1 MVCLEGTGALSHV
14 SLRHEPRVYFEPPS
28 VFAAVSVA
36 GRPELARVVE
46 GPVPQWKK
54 FGRPD
59 SGNGSAGATY
69 GLPRFRRASFR
80 ARFPFA
86 EVEMSEE
93 GHPLGARILG
103 WSPFTPPDAD
113 PSSLPIAA
121 LEYEFSNS
129 GTEVLDAVF
138 SFHARNFME
147 TRSGEVLRTD
157 GGFILGQQPVPDA
170 LSDEGYFLAVVDGE
184 DPTVNAAWF
193 RGSWFDAL
201 SMIWRQIV
209 EARIVDAAPPV
220 GDGASPGGSIFVPIS
235 LAPGE
240 RRTVRLL
247 FAWYVPRSALTSGS
261 GVNDCSP
268 DSECD
273 CNPPTYRPWYAAQ
286 FAGVEGVAQ
295 HWRSRY
301 VELKER
307 TAAFT
312 DALYETTAPDAMLE
326 AVAANLTILKSPT
339 ILRQADGRLWM
350 WEGCRDSSGC
360 CPGSCTHVWNYAQA
374 IAHLFPSLERGLR
387 ETEYKEALELE
398 SGHQAFRVPLPIRES
413 THRGIA
419 ASDGQLGSIM
429 RVYREWRISGDT
441 DWLRSMWPAVQRS
454 LDFCIR
460 SWDPDGRGV
469 LEEPHHNTYDIE
481 FWGAEPMCSGFYLGA
496 LRAVE
501 LMGRALGEQTDEYE
515 ELYSKG
521 RAQLETDL
529 FNGEYFY
536 QKTQWTGLRSRL
548 SVAGSGALRG
558 RTVSEEEREL
568 AELEGPKYQYGAGC
582 LSDQVLGDWLSRA
595 CGIGGLLDEEKVGA
609 ALEAIVAYNLRD
621 DLWLHAN
628 SQRPTFAFGE
638 DGGLLN
644 CTWPHGGRPSL
655 PFVYSD
661 EVWTGIEYHV
671 ASHLLLTGH
680 PTESR
685 RVVELARKRYDGR
698 TRNPFDEYECG
709 HWYGRALSSY
719 GLLQAIGGVFY
730 DAVRR
735 ALRLS
740 SKEDFT
746 TFLSTATGFGV
757 VGVRDGDPFVDV
769 RWGQIPVDEFLWE

>member
-1 MVCLEGTGALSHV
+1 
-14 SLRHEPRVYFEPPS
+14 
-28 VFAAVSVA
+28 
-36 GRPELARVVE
+36 
-46 GPVPQWKK
+46 
-54 FGRPD
+54 
-59 SGNGSAGATY
+59 
-69 GLPRFRRASFR
+69 
-80 ARFPFA
+80 
-86 EVEMSEE
+86 
-93 GHPLGARILG
+93 
-103 WSPFTPPDAD
+103 
-113 PSSLPIAA
+113 
-121 LEYEFSNS
+121 
-129 GTEVLDAVF
+129 
-138 SFHARNFME
+138 
-147 TRSGEVLRTD
+147 
-157 GGFILGQQPVPDA
+157 
-170 LSDEGYFLAVVDGE
+170 
-184 DPTVNAAWF
+184 
-193 RGSWFDAL
+193 
-201 SMIWRQIV
+201 
-209 EARIVDAAPPV
+209 
-220 GDGASPGGSIFVPIS
+220 
-235 LAPGE
+235 
-240 RRTVRLL
+240 
-247 FAWYVPRSALTSGS
+247 
-261 GVNDCSP
+261 
-268 DSECD
+268 
-273 CNPPTYRPWYAAQ
+273 
-286 FAGVEGVAQ
+286 
-295 HWRSRY
+295 
-301 VELKER
+301 
-307 TAAFT
+307 
-312 DALYETTAPDAMLE
+312 
-326 AVAANLTILKSPT
+326 
-339 ILRQADGRLWM
+339 
-350 WEGCRDSSGC
+350 
-360 CPGSCTHVWNYAQA
+360 
-374 IAHLFPSLERGLR
+374 
-387 ETEYKEALELE
+387 
-398 SGHQAFRVPLPIRES
+398 
-413 THRGIA
+413 
-419 ASDGQLGSIM
+419 
-429 RVYREWRISGDT
+429 
-441 DWLRSMWPAVQRS
+441 
-454 LDFCIR
+454 
-460 SWDPDGRGV
+460 
-469 LEEPHHNTYDIE
+469 
-481 FWGAEPMCSGFYLGA
+481 MCSGFYLGA

-769 RWGQIPVDEFLWE
+769 RWGRIPLDEFLWE